1 MESISGQDLATLRQ
15 HGTTIIR
22 NIVLFMDN
30 PFAYADKL
38 EEAGEQFD
46 LLLELREELGLE
58 GDNVALG
65 HTSVPEMSH
74 NSEIGQFLV
83 QQGIKKLEQF
93 LNNIGGQNNE

>member
-1 MESISGQDLATLRQ
+1 MESISGQDLAILRQ

-38 EEAGEQFD
+38 EEARDEMESLAIFRD
-46 LLLELREELGLE
+46 ELGLT
-58 GDNVALG
+58 GDNIALTNSAMPQLG
-65 HTSVPEMSH
+65 H

-83 QQGIKKLEQF
+83 QQGMIKLEQF
-93 LNNIGGQNNE
+93 LKNIGGHNDE

>member
-1 MESISGQDLATLRQ
+1 MDSISGQDLAILRQ

-38 EEAGEQFD
+38 EEAI
-46 LLLELREELGLE
+46 EEMESLAIFRDDLGLTR
-58 GDNVALG
+58 DNIALTNTTMPQLG
-65 HTSVPEMSH
+65 H

-83 QQGIKKLEQF
+83 QQGMKTLEQF
-93 LNNIGGQNNE
+93 LKNIGGQNNE

>member
-1 MESISGQDLATLRQ
+1 
-15 HGTTIIR
+15 
-22 NIVLFMDN
+22 
-30 PFAYADKL
+30 
-38 EEAGEQFD
+38 
-46 LLLELREELGLE
+46 LLELREELGLE

-83 QQGIKKLEQF
+83 QQGMKKLEQF